1 MAGMTATWTMIEE
14 SYDVPVS
21 QCCPGPTA
29 TVMDMFDATATATC
43 PHAAGQHLEGKR
55 QKSTRTITLLHLD
68 TNFLPYST
76 MDLEE
81 EQPPLCLIQAK
92 GLPAEQ

>member
-1 MAGMTATWTMIEE
+1 MSQSANAVQGPQRLSWTC
-14 SYDVPVS
+14 S
-21 QCCPGPTA
+21 
-29 TVMDMFDATATATC
+29 DATATATC